1 MAYLIIISFI
11 VLVSTGAIIRWYATR
26 YFGLIGTLL
35 INLLGAFALGLL
47 TNTGGSTAVVLGTG
61 ALGSL
66 TTISGLA
73 LHLDQLLRN
82 DKKLA
87 LGYLVLSI
95 SGGIAAALLGIKL
108 VD

>member
-1 MAYLIIISFI
+1 MTYFLIASFI
-11 VLVSTGAIIRWYATR
+11 ALVSAGAILRWYATK
-26 YFGLIGTLL
+26 YFGLVGTLL

-47 TNTGGSTAVVLGTG
+47 TNTGATAAVVLGTG

-73 LHLDQLLRN
+73 LHFDQLLRN

-87 LGYLVLSI
+87 IGYLVLSL

-108 VD
+108 VT